1 MENLWTYYC
10 CVQGHEVSN
19 QFMAMP
25 SARNRILGVQ
35 LYLYRMKGFLHWGYN
50 FYNSQHSVSAVNPYL
65 VTDAGGGFPSGDPFV
80 VYPAKDGT
88 PYESLRFMVFTE
100 AMYDLRAFERLEELA
115 GREYVER
122 LIHEGLEYR
131 ITFKKYP
138 KDAEYLLRLRE
149 KVNCAID
156 EKNGKK
162 SASNL

>member
-1 MENLWTYYC
+1 
-10 CVQGHEVSN
+10 
-19 QFMAMP
+19 
-25 SARNRILGVQ
+25 
-35 LYLYRMKGFLHWGYN
+35 
-50 FYNSQHSVSAVNPYL
+50 
-65 VTDAGGGFPSGDPFV
+65 
-80 VYPAKDGT
+80 
-88 PYESLRFMVFTE
+88 MVFTE
-100 AMYDLRAFERLEELA
+100 AMYDLRALERLEELA

-122 LIHEGLEYR
+122 LIHEGLEYQ